1 MVIFSSLFQL
11 ETAAYAISS
20 CSQCETSFAASTC
33 SVGSAV
39 IQNTEMAEERLA
51 MAEERLAKAE
61 PLLGAGVGDKS
72 GGSAESKCNSD
83 PTRTASAEVSH

>member
-1 MVIFSSLFQL
+1 MPFLVSR
-11 ETAAYAISS
+11 
-20 CSQCETSFAASTC
+20 CETSFVASTC

-39 IQNTEMAEERLA
+39 IQNMEI
-51 MAEERLAKAE
+51 AEERLAKAE

-72 GGSAESKCNSD
+72 GGSTKSKCDSD

>member
-51 MAEERLAKAE
+51 KAE

-72 GGSAESKCNSD
+72 GGSAESKCDSD